1 MDQKEFHEI
10 ISDEEIVNTA
20 RKYEYEDKRERCL
33 ILRIIFWAIVLIGSI
48 DEKHTLYSLI
58 IRMLPDLFK
67 KYGREAKTVTPAAL
81 SKKYAVMD
89 WRIFRDIYNNT
100 LSKYSDIIETDLGE
114 VLNKFKDIHIVD
126 STSINLSIL
135 LQDVFEATN
144 KNMSALKIHTKFSLK
159 KFVPIGIEIGSQKEH
174 DSNYNFV
181 SEESGILYLADLGYW
196 CFDVFETIM
205 EKKSFFVSRLKKGCV
220 VKIEKVLS
228 GNELFEGKTLSE
240 MIPFI
245 KSEPIDLEVKL
256 KGISKPLR
264 VVGLKHE
271 GEWYFYLTSIFD
283 KKLTPEIIYNIYRLR
298 WVIEL
303 VFNDLK
309 NVINLSNIAAKNP
322 NIVKIEIYAKL
333 IFFLLTRI
341 IMALAAKKH
350 AAEQEEFCAEKINTN
365 ENRDKSATEKIEKG
379 GDVKESKNKDAAKRS
394 KKVKE
399 GYSMRTCL
407 KHVKAH
413 AYNLFES
420 IILHD
425 NKKLEETLSI
435 IILLINTNGFITR
448 RGRKKAL
455 SGIT

>member
-1 MDQKEFHEI
+1 MDQKNFHEI
-10 ISDEEIVNTA
+10 ISEEEIINTA
-20 RKYEYEDKRERCL
+20 KKYGYEDERERCL
-33 ILRIIFWAIVLIGSI
+33 PLRIIFWAIVFIGSI
-48 DEKHTLYSLI
+48 DERHILYSLI

-67 KYGREAKTVTPAAL
+67 KYVGEEKTVTPAAL

-114 VLNKFKDIHIVD
+114 ILNKFKDIHIVD

-144 KNMSALKIHTKFSLK
+144 KNISALKIHTKFSLK
-159 KFVPIGIEIGSQKEH
+159 KFVPIDIEIGSQKEH

-205 EKKSFFVSRLKKGCV
+205 KKKSFFVSRLKKRCV

-228 GNELFEGKTLSE
+228 GDKLFEGKTLSE
-240 MIPFI
+240 IMPCI
-245 KSEPIDLEVKL
+245 KSESVDLEVKL
-256 KGISKPLR
+256 KGVSKSLR

-271 GEWYFYLTSIFD
+271 GEWYFYLTNIFGE
-283 KKLTPEIIYNIYRLR
+283 KFTPEIIYQIYKLR

-309 NVINLSNIAAKNP
+309 NVINIRNLAAKNQ
-322 NIVKIEIYAKL
+322 NIVKIEIYATL

-341 IMALAAKKH
+341 IITLAAKKR
-350 AAEQEEFCAEKINTN
+350 AAEQKEFCAEKIDVKQ
-365 ENRDKSATEKIEKG
+365 NRDKSATEKIEKVEY
-379 GDVKESKNKDAAKRS
+379 VKESKNKDVVKRS

-425 NKKLEETLSI
+425 NRRLEETLSI
-435 IILLINTNGFITR
+435 IIFLINSNGFIKG
-448 RGRKKAL
+448 RGGKKTL